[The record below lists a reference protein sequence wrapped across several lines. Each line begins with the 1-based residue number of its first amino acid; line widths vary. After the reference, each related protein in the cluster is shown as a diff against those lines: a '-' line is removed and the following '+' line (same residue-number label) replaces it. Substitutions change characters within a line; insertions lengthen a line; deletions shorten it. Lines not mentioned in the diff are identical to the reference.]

1 MDRMLSSSASHDTM
15 TAQNALESPLLRLPA
30 EIRNHIFVYIFT
42 CEEAYHLRYHTDVRK
57 SAIGQHLGVCSA
69 YIPPWLGLIRACG
82 QCNAESALLPHTL
95 NSFHIDQG
103 NKLKLLIPHLCQLQ
117 NPLTILR
124 LDISSKV
131 GFNERIK
138 IVFADSLPPSVEKL
152 EVKCFDSKESTYF
165 ISKDPELNELLV
177 YRHLRRCVEH
187 WLTDRGKGRHSRQ
200 NALGAG
206 LGCVAV
212 VALGLGWLVLHRK
225 KNRRATGVISKD
237 FTSENGLVMTVAP
250 DIAEKDGTERFHK
263 HNGKETFEMHVA
275 ESPSKSTGDMNRAEL
290 ADDRSAELSAD
301 SPTEL
306 PTNSINRD

>member
-165 ISKDPELNELLV
+165 ISKDPELNEF
-177 YRHLRRCVEH
+177 
-187 WLTDRGKGRHSRQ
+187 RQ

>member
-152 EVKCFDSKESTYF
+152 EVKCFDSKESAYF
-165 ISKDPELNELLV
+165 ISRDPELNEF
-177 YRHLRRCVEH
+177 R
-187 WLTDRGKGRHSRQ
+187 K

-212 VALGLGWLVLHRK
+212 VALGLGWLILHRK
-225 KNRRATGVISKD
+225 KNRQAAGVISND
-237 FTSENGLVMTVAP
+237 FASENGLVMTLAP
-250 DIAEKDGTERFHK
+250 DITEKDGKERFHE

-275 ESPSKSTGDMNRAEL
+275 EPPSKSTGYVHRAEL
-290 ADDRSAELSAD
+290 AHDRPAELSAE

-306 PTNSINRD
+306 PANSIDRD

>member
-152 EVKCFDSKESTYF
+152 EVKCFDSKESAYF
-165 ISKDPELNELLV
+165 ISRDPELNEF
-177 YRHLRRCVEH
+177 
-187 WLTDRGKGRHSRQ
+187 RQ

-212 VALGLGWLVLHRK
+212 VAHGLGWLVLHRK

-290 ADDRSAELSAD
+290 ADDRPAELSAD

>member
-152 EVKCFDSKESTYF
+152 EVKCFDSKESAYF
-165 ISKDPELNELLV
+165 ISRDPELN
-177 YRHLRRCVEH
+177 
-187 WLTDRGKGRHSRQ
+187 DFRQ

-290 ADDRSAELSAD
+290 ADDRPAELSAD

>member
-152 EVKCFDSKESTYF
+152 EVKCFDSKESAYF
-165 ISKDPELNELLV
+165 ISRDPELNEF
-177 YRHLRRCVEH
+177 
-187 WLTDRGKGRHSRQ
+187 RQ

-290 ADDRSAELSAD
+290 ADDRPAELSAD